1 MGWEP
6 VNKPALHMQKID
18 SHQHFW
24 HYDATRH
31 SWIDD
36 SMAIIRKDF
45 LPANLL
51 PLLQQNNVAGCV
63 AVQADETEAE
73 NDFLLSLVNENAFI
87 KGVVGWVELTAKNVQ
102 ERLAYY
108 KQFSSIKG
116 FRYILQGLDP
126 SFMLQPNFING
137 IAALQPFSFTYDL
150 LIFPKHLP
158 AAIQLVKKFPQQKF
172 VIDHIAKPYIKAGL
186 IDEWKRDIK
195 AIAQH
200 DNVWCKISGMAT
212 EADHRL
218 WQPAHLTP
226 YIDTVVQAFGTK
238 RIMYG
243 SDWPVCLVAGRYQK
257 IIQVVENY
265 FVDFTTTE
273 QTNIFSNNANSF
285 YQLQN

>member
-1 MGWEP
+1 
-6 VNKPALHMQKID
+6 MQKID

-24 HYDATRH
+24 QYDATRH

-51 PLLQQNNVAGCV
+51 PVLQQSNVAGCV

-73 NDFLLSLVNENAFI
+73 TDFLLSLANEIACI
-87 KGVVGWVELTAKNVQ
+87 KGVVGWVELTAKNVP

-126 SFMLQPNFING
+126 SFMLQQNFIDG
-137 IAALQPFSFTYDL
+137 IAALQEFSFTYDL

-158 AAIQLVKKFPQQKF
+158 AALQLVKKFPQQKF

-186 IDEWKRDIK
+186 IDDWERDIK

-212 EADHRL
+212 EADHQL
-218 WQPAHLTP
+218 WQPIHLMP

-243 SDWPVCLVAGRYQK
+243 SDWPVCLIAGSYQK

-265 FVDFTTTE
+265 FADFSTTE
-273 QTNIFSNNANSF
+273 QTDIFSNNATTF
-285 YQLQN
+285 YQL

>member
-1 MGWEP
+1 MGWVP
-6 VNKPALHMQKID
+6 VNKPALHMQRID

-36 SMAIIRKDF
+36 SMVIIRKDF
-45 LPANLL
+45 LPANLQ
-51 PLLQQNNVAGCV
+51 PLLLQNNVAGCV

-73 NDFLLSLVNENAFI
+73 TDFLVLLANENACI
-87 KGVVGWVELTAKNVQ
+87 KGVVGWVELTAKNVS
-102 ERLAYY
+102 ERLAHY

-126 SFMLQPNFING
+126 SFMLQQNFIDG
-137 IAALQPFSFTYDL
+137 IAALQEFSFTYDL

-158 AAIQLVKKFPQQKF
+158 AALQLVKKFPQQKF

-186 IDEWKRDIK
+186 INDWKRDIK
-195 AIAQH
+195 AIAEH

-212 EADHRL
+212 EADYQL

-243 SDWPVCLVAGRYQK
+243 SDWPVCLVAASYQK

-265 FVDFTTTE
+265 FADFTITE
-273 QTNIFSNNANSF
+273 QTDIFSNNATAF
-285 YQLQN
+285 YQL

>member
-1 MGWEP
+1 
-6 VNKPALHMQKID
+6 MQKID

-24 HYDATRH
+24 HYDATKH

-36 SMAIIRKDF
+36 SMSIIRKDF

-51 PLLQQNNVAGCV
+51 PVLQQSNVAGCV

-73 NDFLLSLVNENAFI
+73 TDFLVSLANENACI
-87 KGVVGWVELTAKNVQ
+87 KGVVGWVGLTAKNVP

-108 KQFSSIKG
+108 KQFSNIKG

-126 SFMLQPNFING
+126 SFMLQPDFING
-137 IAALQPFSFTYDL
+137 IATLQEFGFTYDL

-186 IDEWKRDIK
+186 IDDWQRDIK

-212 EADHRL
+212 EADHQL
-218 WQPAHLTP
+218 WQPVQLAP

-243 SDWPVCLVAGRYQK
+243 SDWPVCLVAGTYQK
-257 IIQVVENY
+257 IIKVVENY
-265 FVDFTTTE
+265 FTDFSITE
-273 QTNIFSNNANSF
+273 QNDFFGNNATAF
-285 YQLQN
+285 YQL